1 MMNRPLP
8 VKIREWFDT
17 NRKNQYALKPYL
29 VRDGQVHPV
38 AIICPGGG
46 YRRICSFIEGH
57 PYAKALNRMGY
68 HAVVVYYRVREQALF
83 PAPQDDLARAVR
95 EVLAHAQDWK
105 MDAEGYSLWGS
116 SAGGHLAGSFGTES
130 MGYKH
135 YGLPKPGAIILS
147 YPVVSMGEKA
157 HPGSRNFLLGPH
169 PTQDQIQKTSLECQ
183 LTPAYPPTFLWWGD
197 QDDCVDPDNSR
208 MLQKAL
214 EENHIP
220 CRCREYANVNHGVGI
235 GKGLPCEGWF
245 EDAVA
250 FWNTVTRETKQV

>member
-1 MMNRPLP
+1 MNRPFP
-8 VKIREWFDT
+8 VKVREWFDT

-57 PYAKALNRMGY
+57 PYAKALNRLGY
-68 HAVVVYYRVREQALF
+68 HAVVVYYRVREQAAF
-83 PAPQDDLARAVR
+83 PNPQDDLARAVR
-95 EVLAHAQDWK
+95 EVLSHARDWK
-105 MDAEGYSLWGS
+105 LDTTGYSLWGS

-135 YGLPKPGAIILS
+135 YHLPKPGAIILS
-147 YPVVSMGEKA
+147 YPVVSMGDKA
-157 HPGSRNFLLGPH
+157 HPGSRNFLLGLH
-169 PTQDQIQKTSLECQ
+169 PTQDQIQKTSLEHQ
-183 LTPAYPPTFLWWGD
+183 ITPAYPPTFLWWGD
-197 QDDCVDPDNSR
+197 QDECVDPDNSR

-220 CRCREYANVNHGVGI
+220 CQCREYPKVTHGVGL
-235 GKGLPCEGWF
+235 GKGLPCQGWF

-250 FWNTVTRETKQV
+250 FWEKARHH

>member
-1 MMNRPLP
+1 MNRPFP
-8 VKIREWFDT
+8 VKVREWFDT

-29 VRDGQVHPV
+29 VWDGQVHPV

-57 PYAKALNRMGY
+57 PYAKALNRLGY
-68 HAVVVYYRVREQALF
+68 HAVVLYYRVREQAAF
-83 PAPQDDLARAVR
+83 PNPQDDLARAVR
-95 EVLAHAQDWK
+95 EVLSHARDWK
-105 MDAEGYSLWGS
+105 LDTTGYSLWGS

-135 YGLPKPGAIILS
+135 YHLPKPGAIILS
-147 YPVVSMGEKA
+147 YPVVSMGDKA
-157 HPGSRNFLLGPH
+157 HPGSRNFLLGLH
-169 PTQDQIQKTSLECQ
+169 PTQDQIQKTSLEHQ
-183 LTPAYPPTFLWWGD
+183 ITPAYPPTFLWWGD
-197 QDDCVDPDNSR
+197 QDECVDPDNSR

-220 CRCREYANVNHGVGI
+220 CQCREYPKVTHGVGL
-235 GKGLPCEGWF
+235 GKGLPCQGWF

-250 FWNTVTRETKQV
+250 FWEKARHH

>member
-1 MMNRPLP
+1 MNRPFP
-8 VKIREWFDT
+8 VKVREWFDT

-57 PYAKALNRMGY
+57 PYAKALNRLGY
-68 HAVVVYYRVREQALF
+68 HAVVLYYRVREQAAF
-83 PAPQDDLARAVR
+83 PNPQDDLARAVR
-95 EVLAHAQDWK
+95 EVLSHARDWK
-105 MDAEGYSLWGS
+105 LDTTGYSLWGS

-135 YGLPKPGAIILS
+135 YHLPKPGAIILS
-147 YPVVSMGEKA
+147 YPVVSMGDKA
-157 HPGSRNFLLGPH
+157 HPGSRNFLLGLH
-169 PTQDQIQKTSLECQ
+169 PTQDQIQKTSLEHQ
-183 LTPAYPPTFLWWGD
+183 ITPAYPPTFLWWGD
-197 QDDCVDPDNSR
+197 QDECVDPDNSR

-220 CRCREYANVNHGVGI
+220 CQCREYPKVTHGVGL
-235 GKGLPCEGWF
+235 GKGLPCQGWF

-250 FWNTVTRETKQV
+250 FWEKARHH

>member
-1 MMNRPLP
+1 MNRPFP
-8 VKIREWFDT
+8 VKVREWFDT

-57 PYAKALNRMGY
+57 PYAKALNRLGY
-68 HAVVVYYRVREQALF
+68 HAVVLYYRVREQAAF
-83 PAPQDDLARAVR
+83 PNPQDDLARAVR
-95 EVLAHAQDWK
+95 EVLSHARDWK
-105 MDAEGYSLWGS
+105 LDTTGYSLWGS

-135 YGLPKPGAIILS
+135 YRLPKPGAIILS
-147 YPVVSMGEKA
+147 YPVVSMGDKA
-157 HPGSRNFLLGPH
+157 HPGSRNFLLGLH
-169 PTQDQIQKTSLECQ
+169 PTQDQIQKTSLEHQ
-183 LTPAYPPTFLWWGD
+183 ITPAYPPTFLWWGD
-197 QDDCVDPDNSR
+197 QDECVDPDNSR

-220 CRCREYANVNHGVGI
+220 CQCREYPKVTHGVGL
-235 GKGLPCEGWF
+235 GKGLPCQGWF
-245 EDAVA
+245 EDAVT
-250 FWNTVTRETKQV
+250 FWEEARHH

>member
-1 MMNRPLP
+1 MNRPFP
-8 VKIREWFDT
+8 VKVREWFDT

-57 PYAKALNRMGY
+57 PYAKALNRLGY
-68 HAVVVYYRVREQALF
+68 HAVVLYYRVREQAAF
-83 PAPQDDLARAVR
+83 PNPQDDLARAVR
-95 EVLAHAQDWK
+95 EVLSHARDWK
-105 MDAEGYSLWGS
+105 LDTIGYSLWGS

-135 YGLPKPGAIILS
+135 YRLPKPGAIILS
-147 YPVVSMGEKA
+147 YPVVSMGDKA
-157 HPGSRNFLLGPH
+157 HPGSRNFLLGLH
-169 PTQDQIQKTSLECQ
+169 PTQDQIQKTSLEHQ
-183 LTPAYPPTFLWWGD
+183 ITPAYPPTFLWWGD
-197 QDDCVDPDNSR
+197 QDECVDPDNSR

-220 CRCREYANVNHGVGI
+220 CQCREYPKVTHGVGL
-235 GKGLPCEGWF
+235 GKGLPCQGWF
-245 EDAVA
+245 EDAVT
-250 FWNTVTRETKQV
+250 FWEEARHH